1 MTNSTYS
8 SFREDIQVFRAIS
21 VLAVVGYHAGWG
33 VRSGFIGVDLFFVI
47 SGFVISGLLM
57 KELRVKGNIN
67 IINFYIR
74 RIYRLLPAL
83 GFMVFIISILS
94 FLLISPFG
102 MQQNAAKTG
111 IGALLAS
118 ANLVIT
124 TTTKGYFDLP
134 SQFNIFLH
142 TWSLSVEEQFYFIF
156 PVLIALFAVINKK
169 HRKKLMFFCISL
181 VFLISIFDYSHY
193 SDQLLDNSVKLL
205 SGFYSPITRAWEF
218 LIGAFVQLMIL
229 KKPISTS
236 HRHKSI
242 VSSIILSLL
251 LGTLFLPEKTF
262 QYPTLSIIVPI
273 ILLATLLYLGNHKNM
288 TPVLNSRSLIYIGDR
303 SYAIY
308 LWHWPLIVFA
318 KHVSP
323 ESSGSIMLAIILTM
337 LISIVTFRF
346 IENPIRK
353 TRDINLNKISKLC
366 IQFLLVPILISGLLG
381 YVSSQML
388 SNKYNSD
395 KVLGHYPGEIG
406 TVGFNQVSS
415 LIPKDCKN
423 TSSIESISLRN
434 CGIDVIIAG
443 DSHSKHLLPG
453 FRQNF
458 PQIRF
463 AVIGDEIYDIEKS
476 TIGKTILDEIN
487 ANKSIKII
495 VFNSYWAKKR
505 MLDGLNLTLKS
516 LSENGKLII
525 VLDGTPDFPFDA
537 FTCKFGISAII
548 KYNICS
554 SSSSRFER
562 LRSRYYSLQQKELNG
577 IKNTE
582 LIVTSNLYCRDG
594 KCSMIKNRELHYF
607 DSNHLNSLGSRFITN
622 YIGSVSKNFQYIL
635 PR

>member
-1 MTNSTYS
+1 MANTTYS

-21 VLAVVGYHAGWG
+21 VLAVVGYHAGWWIK
-33 VRSGFIGVDLFFVI
+33 SGFIGVDLFFVI

-83 GFMVFIISILS
+83 GFMVLIISTLS

-118 ANLVIT
+118 ANLVIST
-124 TTTKGYFDLP
+124 ITNGYFDLP
-134 SQFNIFLH
+134 SQFNMFLH

-156 PVLIALFAVINKK
+156 PVLIALFSIINKK
-169 HRKKLMFFCISL
+169 YRKQLIFYCMSL
-181 VFLISIFDYSHY
+181 VFLISIFDYSRY
-193 SDQLLDNSVKLL
+193 SDQLLGNSVGLS

-218 LIGAFVQLMIL
+218 LIGAFVQLTIL
-229 KKPISTS
+229 KKPISITQ
-236 HRHKSI
+236 RHKS
-242 VSSIILSLL
+242 VAQVFVLMLL

-262 QYPTLSIIVPI
+262 QYPTLLIIVPI
-273 ILLATLLYLGNHKNM
+273 VLLAVLLYLGNHKNT
-288 TPVLNSRSLIYIGDR
+288 TPVLKSRSLIYIGDR

-308 LWHWPLIVFA
+308 LWHWPLLVFT
-318 KHVSP
+318 KHIFP
-323 ESSGSIMLAIILTM
+323 ESSGAIMLSIILTM
-337 LISIVTFRF
+337 LMSIVTFKF

-353 TRDINLNKISKLC
+353 TRNINLNKISKLC
-366 IQFLLVPILISGLLG
+366 IKFLFVPILISGLLG
-381 YVSSQML
+381 YTSSRML
-388 SNKYNSD
+388 SNNYNSD
-395 KVLGHYPGEIG
+395 KALGHYPGEIG
-406 TVGFNQVSS
+406 TTGFNQISP

-423 TSSIESISLRN
+423 LSSIENISLRN
-434 CGIDVIIAG
+434 CVLDVIIAG

-463 AVIGDEIYDIEKS
+463 AGIGDEIYDIEKS

-487 ANKSIKII
+487 TNKSIKII
-495 VFNSYWAKKR
+495 VFNSYWAKKPMPDR
-505 MLDGLNLTLKS
+505 LNLTLKS

-525 VLDGTPDFPFDA
+525 VLDDIPDFPFDA
-537 FTCKFGISAII
+537 FTCKYGISAII

-554 SSSSRFER
+554 SSSSRFDR
-562 LRSRYYSLQQKELNG
+562 LRSHYYSVLQGELIG
-577 IKNTE
+577 VKNAE
-582 LIVTSNLYCRDG
+582 LIVTSNLYCIG
-594 KCSMIKNRELHYF
+594 GQCSMIKNRELHYF

-622 YIGSVSKNFQYIL
+622 YIGSVSKNFQYIFAN
-635 PR
+635 